1 MNTGDALYAAF
12 QSVSMAGKAK
22 PRCCSVVGKEV
33 REKWLTVRFKISR
46 LKSGSRGEVK
56 SF

>member
-12 QSVSMAGKAK
+12 QSIGMAGKAK
-22 PRCCSVVGKEV
+22 PRCCSVVDKEV